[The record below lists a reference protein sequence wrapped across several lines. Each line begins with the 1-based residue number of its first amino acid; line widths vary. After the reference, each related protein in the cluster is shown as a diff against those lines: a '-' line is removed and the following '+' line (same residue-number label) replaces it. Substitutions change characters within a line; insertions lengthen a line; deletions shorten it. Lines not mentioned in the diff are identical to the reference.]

1 MLQITMINAFSP
13 YYPKDADDS
22 IQIKDDRFDRT
33 MELIRCRVIKELHAY
48 PQAHIDRFRQEFID
62 DILVDGYPDKEK
74 LNVELVSK
82 SGIHYFVVDGRCFPT
97 ESIKEELKR
106 ESNDTI
112 NHNLKVRRKNMR
124 CTKAECDMAKA
135 FAGAFKEIVEDNKRM
150 KDALLVFSQYLQGKF
165 SQIILL
171 DCNDEAV
178 NELINIVGSGIRKL
192 KQEGNGKSE

>member
-150 KDALLVFSQYLQGKF
+150 KDALVSFQALLSGNGTLSF
-165 SQIILL
+165 LL
-171 DCNDEAV
+171 DCNDNEL
-178 NELINIVGSGIRKL
+178 NELINSVYNGIVELKKRK
-192 KQEGNGKSE
+192 K

>member
-106 ESNDTI
+106 ESNETI

-150 KDALLVFSQYLQGKF
+150 KDALVSFQALLSGNGTLSF
-165 SQIILL
+165 LL
-171 DCNDEAV
+171 DCNDNEL
-178 NELINIVGSGIRKL
+178 NELINSVYNGIVELKKRK
-192 KQEGNGKSE
+192 K

>member
-33 MELIRCRVIKELHAY
+33 MELIRCRVIKELYAY

-106 ESNDTI
+106 EDIAEEDKQQIPHSSEIKDIKATGDSFVTLIACDTI
-112 NHNLKVRRKNMR
+112 EYRK
-124 CTKAECDMAKA
+124 
-135 FAGAFKEIVEDNKRM
+135 FYDNKSIKKTLTIPNWLNTLSEREGIN
-150 KDALLVFSQYLQGKF
+150 FSQVLQ
-165 SQIILL
+165 
-171 DCNDEAV
+171 EA
-178 NELINIVGSGIRKL
+178 LMSKLNI
-192 KQEGNGKSE
+192 